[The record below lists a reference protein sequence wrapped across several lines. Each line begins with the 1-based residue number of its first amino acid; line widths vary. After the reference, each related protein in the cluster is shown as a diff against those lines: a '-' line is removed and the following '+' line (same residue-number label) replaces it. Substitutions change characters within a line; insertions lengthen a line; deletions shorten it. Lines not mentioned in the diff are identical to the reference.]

1 MMDYK
6 PKNSDKKA
14 RHFDV
19 EEMLKLAKENS
30 IKMNEDADHDLNEP
44 QSNLSKS
51 EIEDTE
57 HSKVL
62 GQESN
67 EEDESEEEEEE
78 EVKKIPCA
86 NKSTMNH
93 GSKPVTALAMD
104 SSGARLVSGGYDY
117 VMKLWDFAGMNSS
130 LQSFRSVTPFEGHPI
145 RDLKFSLNG
154 ERILVVSGC
163 AQAKVLDRDGHEV
176 MECIKGDQYIM
187 DQSNTKGHT
196 AMLNAGCWNPKS
208 KDDFIT
214 CSNDGTVRLWNI
226 NNAKKHKNIIKLKS
240 SNGKKTIPTS
250 CAFNRDGKLIAAV
263 CQDGSIQMWDTAKMF
278 TSPCHKNMSAH
289 GNGNEITSICF
300 SYDNKSFVT
309 RSTDDTLK
317 LWDMRNI
324 KFALFETPCLNNLF
338 PMTDCLFSPN
348 DRLVVTATSASK
360 NGCLEK
366 GTGGNLVFLNRQTW
380 KLELEIPVSNVS
392 LIRCLWHPKLGQM
405 FCTTSD
411 GEVVAFHDSNSQRG
425 VKLSIGKK
433 KKTAKADEA
442 VGLEPLIITPY
453 ALPMFRTQ
461 RPMTAKKREEKER
474 KDPVKSNR
482 PDLPVNGPGQGG
494 RVGHH
499 GSTLSQYVVKQI
511 VLRRPD
517 ERDKDPRAAILR
529 HAKEAEENPFW
540 VAPAYEKTQPKT
552 ILQSTTKDDHDEGE
566 LEPVYKK
573 AKTS

>member
-1 MMDYK
+1 MDCK

-19 EEMLKLAKENS
+19 EEMLKLAKENN
-30 IKMNEDADHDLNEP
+30 KKKNEDADDDQSESK
-44 QSNLSKS
+44 SNLSKS
-51 EIEDTE
+51 EIDETE
-57 HSKVL
+57 YSDVL
-62 GQESN
+62 GRESN

-78 EVKKIPCA
+78 QVKKIPCA
-86 NKSTMNH
+86 NKATMNH

-117 VMKLWDFAGMNSS
+117 VVKLWDFAGMNSS

-145 RDLKFSLNG
+145 KDLKFSING
-154 ERILVVSGC
+154 EMILAISGC

-226 NNAKKHKNIIKLKS
+226 TNAKKHKNIIKLKS

-263 CQDGSIQMWDTAKMF
+263 CQDGSIQMWDTSKMF
-278 TSPCHKNMSAH
+278 NSPCHKNMSAH

-300 SYDNKSFVT
+300 SYDNKSYVT

-317 LWDMRNI
+317 LWDIRNT
-324 KFALFETPCLNNLF
+324 KFAVFETPCLNNLF

-348 DRLVVTATSASK
+348 DRLVVTATSALK

-366 GTGGNLVFLNRQTW
+366 GTGGNLIFLNRQTW

-411 GEVVAFHDSNSQRG
+411 GEVVAFHDGNSQRG
-425 VKLSIGKK
+425 VKLSIGKRK
-433 KKTAKADEA
+433 RAAKADEA
-442 VGLEPLIITPY
+442 VGLETLVITPY
-453 ALPMFRTQ
+453 ALPLFRTL

-511 VLRRPD
+511 VLTKPD

-540 VAPAYEKTQPKT
+540 VAPAYQNTQPKA
-552 ILQSTTKDDHDEGE
+552 IFQSATKDDHDEGE

-573 AKTS
+573 IKTS